1 MRWCAEGAMRSAVA
15 AAVAKQRHEED
26 PGLQVVQIR
35 ETLGERHHQ
44 EEREEHLHPGQYHP
58 KLVK

>member
-1 MRWCAEGAMRSAVA
+1 MRSAVA